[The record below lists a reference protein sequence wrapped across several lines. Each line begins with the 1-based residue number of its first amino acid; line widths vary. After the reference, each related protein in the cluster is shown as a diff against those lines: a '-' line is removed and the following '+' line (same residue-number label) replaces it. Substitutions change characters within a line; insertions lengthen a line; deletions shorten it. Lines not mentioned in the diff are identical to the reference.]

1 MRIKK
6 LFMLTLVAT
15 VAHVASAQ
23 VALAQPEIQDV
34 MGAMERAN
42 DYFINKYPDP
52 GKPTFVKK
60 ERPSNLWTRGVYF
73 EGLIALTELERLLGG
88 EKYQM
93 YYKYIS
99 DWGNAHSWTPR
110 NGVTTRDA
118 DDYCC
123 SQTYLD
129 MYWMEDRGV
138 ASKSGAA
145 YLPTKQCLDNLIQAE
160 DTPWVAGGQ
169 TKSTGSDRDWTWI
182 DAIQMGLPVFSK
194 MARIAHLSGDMDADR
209 YTDKG
214 WDMYEASREE
224 IGGGL
229 LNVKDGLWWR
239 DADFVPPYK
248 EPNGEDCYWSR
259 GNGWVYAA
267 LVRAMDAMLVAK
279 GAAPPAFMESLGET
293 KWSNIKV
300 DEHFNDYRKD
310 FLLMTKA
317 LLACQREDGFWNVS
331 LHDETNYGGVELSGT
346 ALFIY
351 GMAWGVRHGYLSAKK
366 YEPVIYRT
374 WEAMVKTCLHP
385 DGFLGYVQG
394 TGKQP
399 SDSQPVTYDKEP
411 DFDDYGLGC
420 FLLCGSEVVRLIA
433 K

>member
-6 LFMLTLVAT
+6 LFMLALVAT

>member
-6 LFMLTLVAT
+6 LFMLALVAT
-15 VAHVASAQ
+15 VAHVAS
-23 VALAQPEIQDV
+23 AQPEIQDV

-42 DYFINKYPDP
+42 DYFINKYPNP

>member
-1 MRIKK
+1 MRITK
-6 LFMLTLVAT
+6 LFVLALVALFGT
-15 VAHVASAQ
+15 TASAQ
-23 VALAQPEIQDV
+23 PTTHDV
-34 MGAMERAN
+34 MEAMERAN
-42 DYFINKYPDP
+42 DHFIKKYPDP

-73 EGLIALTELERLLGG
+73 EGLTALAELERLLGN
-88 EKYQM
+88 EKYDT

-99 DWGNAHSWTPR
+99 DWGNAHKWTPR

-138 ASKSGAA
+138 AHKTGAA
-145 YLPTKQCLDNLIQAE
+145 YLPTKQCLDNLIEAE
-160 DTPWVAGGQ
+160 DTPWIAGAM

-194 MARIAHLSGDMDADR
+194 MARISHFSGDVEADR

-214 WDMYEASREE
+214 WDMYEASRDE

-239 DADFVPPYK
+239 DGDFVPPYK

-279 GAAPPAFMESLGET
+279 GSAAPAFMAPLGET
-293 KWSNIKV
+293 KWRNIKV
-300 DEHFNDYRKD
+300 DEHFGDYRKD

-317 LLACQREDGFWNVS
+317 LLACQRQDGFWNVS
-331 LHDETNYGGVELSGT
+331 LHDESNYGGIELSGT

-351 GMAWGVRHGYLSAKK
+351 GMAWGVRHGYLSKKK
-366 YEPVIYRT
+366 YAPIIYRT
-374 WEAMVKTCLHP
+374 WETMVSTCLHP
-385 DGFLGYVQG
+385 NGFLGYVQG

-420 FLLCGSEVVRLIA
+420 FLLCGTEVVRLIEQ

>member
-1 MRIKK
+1 
-6 LFMLTLVAT
+6 
-15 VAHVASAQ
+15 
-23 VALAQPEIQDV
+23 
-34 MGAMERAN
+34 
-42 DYFINKYPDP
+42 
-52 GKPTFVKK
+52 
-60 ERPSNLWTRGVYF
+60 
-73 EGLIALTELERLLGG
+73 
-88 EKYQM
+88 
-93 YYKYIS
+93 
-99 DWGNAHSWTPR
+99 
-110 NGVTTRDA
+110 
-118 DDYCC
+118 
-123 SQTYLD
+123 

-138 ASKSGAA
+138 AHKTGAA
-145 YLPTKQCLDNLIQAE
+145 YLPTKQCLDNLIEAE
-160 DTPWVAGGQ
+160 DTPWIAGPI

-194 MARIAHLSGDMDADR
+194 MARISHFSGDVEADR

-214 WDMYEASREE
+214 WDMYEASRDE

-239 DADFVPPYK
+239 DSDFVPPYK

-279 GAAPPAFMESLGET
+279 GSAAPAFMEPLGET
-293 KWSNIKV
+293 KWRNIKV
-300 DEHFNDYRKD
+300 DEHFGDYRKD

-317 LLACQREDGFWNVS
+317 LLACQRQDGFWNVS
-331 LHDETNYGGVELSGT
+331 LHDESNYGGIELSGT

-351 GMAWGVRHGYLSAKK
+351 GMAWGVRHGYLSKKK
-366 YEPVIYRT
+366 YAPIIYRT
-374 WEAMVKTCLHP
+374 WETMVSTCLHP
-385 DGFLGYVQG
+385 NGFLGYVQG

-420 FLLCGSEVVRLIA
+420 FLLCGTEVVRLIEQ